1 YKQGKTDKVKPDSMT
16 KQVGWFKEILE
27 LKDES
32 YDASEFMEGVKGDIF
47 SDKVYVFTPK
57 GDVTELP
64 QGSGPLDF
72 AYSIHTDI
80 GNKTVG
86 AKINGKMVQLEIGR
100 ASCRK
105 GV

>member
-1 YKQGKTDKVKPDSMT
+1 MT

-64 QGSGPLDF
+64 QGS
-72 AYSIHTDI
+72 ST
-80 GNKTVG
+80 T
-86 AKINGKMVQLEIGR
+86 
-100 ASCRK
+100 
-105 GV
+105 